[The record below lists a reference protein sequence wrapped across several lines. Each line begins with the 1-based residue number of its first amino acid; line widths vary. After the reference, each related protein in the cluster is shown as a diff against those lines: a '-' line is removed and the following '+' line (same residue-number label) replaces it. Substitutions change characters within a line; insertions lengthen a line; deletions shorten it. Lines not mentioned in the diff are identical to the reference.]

1 MKQLLKLIEELS
13 ESILHKYEIGLETPM
28 KVGDFIC
35 DCVNLIVL
43 QMSLDKIQIMVNH
56 IQIILIG

>member
-13 ESILHKYEIGLETPM
+13 ESLLHKYEIGLETPM

-35 DCVNLIVL
+35 DCVNLTVL
-43 QMSLDKIQIMVNH
+43 QMSLDKIHIMAD
-56 IQIILIG
+56 QE